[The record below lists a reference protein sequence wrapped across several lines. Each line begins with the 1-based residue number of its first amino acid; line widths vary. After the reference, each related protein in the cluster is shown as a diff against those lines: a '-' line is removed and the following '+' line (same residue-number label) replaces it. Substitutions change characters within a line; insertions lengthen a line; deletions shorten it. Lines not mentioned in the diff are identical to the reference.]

1 VSFVVETFLNHKEMQ
16 MHSTTRYPAVAGRF
30 YPKDR
35 ETLERD
41 IRTYLSAQATP
52 IPALG
57 CIVPHAGY
65 VYSGAVAGAV
75 YSAIEIPNRIIVLC
89 PNHTGKG
96 RPLAIMSHGAWETP
110 LGQVLIDSALA
121 ESLKK
126 RLSILNEDADAH
138 RSEHA
143 IEVELPF
150 LQDLRSD
157 LSFVPIAVGTAQF
170 DLLEQL
176 GVAVAEVVQ
185 AQPEKILVV
194 ASSDMNHYESDAIT
208 RIKDHKAI
216 ERMLALDAYGLF
228 ETVMREEISMC
239 GFGPAVVML
248 TAAKQLGATS
258 AELIKYAT
266 SGDVSGDREMVVGYA
281 GVVVR

>member
-1 VSFVVETFLNHKEMQ
+1 VSFVVNAFLSHKEMQ
-16 MHSTTRYPAVAGRF
+16 MPSTTRYPAVAGRF

-35 ETLERD
+35 ETLESD
-41 IRTYLSAQATP
+41 VQTYLSPKAAP
-52 IPALG
+52 MLALG

-75 YSAIEIPNRIIVLC
+75 YSAIEIPARVIVLC

-96 RPLAIMSHGAWETP
+96 RPLAIMSNGAWETP
-110 LGQVLIDSALA
+110 LGQVPIDFRLA
-121 ESLKK
+121 EALKK
-126 RLSILNEDADAH
+126 RLSILTEDADAH

-150 LQDLRSD
+150 LQTLRPGFG
-157 LSFVPIAVGTAQF
+157 FVPIALGTGQF
-170 DLLEQL
+170 DTLQKL
-176 GVAVAEVVQ
+176 GEAVAEVVQ
-185 AQPEKILVV
+185 GQEEKILIV
-194 ASSDMNHYESDAIT
+194 ASSDMNHYENDAIT

-216 ERMLALDAYGLF
+216 ERILALDAPGLF
-228 ETVMREEISMC
+228 ETVMKDEISMC

-248 TAAKQLGATS
+248 TAAKLLGATS
-258 AELIKYAT
+258 ADLIKYAT

-281 GVVVR
+281 GMVVR